1 MSLKILLADDSLTAQ
16 NIGKK
21 ILTEAGYEVIA
32 VSNGAQAL
40 KRIAADRPDLVV
52 LDVYMP
58 GYTGLELCERLRQGR
73 ETARTP
79 VLLSVGKMEAFKP
92 EEVTRVRADGL
103 IVKPFEATELVAMV
117 KKFAEKLLPQPTQ
130 PQHSPE
136 PESAPEGLEDTDAQ
150 GPASTADY
158 EIQHHSFDIPQEV
171 ASTPAIGMELIPQEE
186 PQAEK
191 PQPTVEAHA
200 ESPLEFDVE
209 RDPAP
214 AEIEEGLRM
223 SSAAGLSGVFELEPA
238 AHPGGEKSA
247 EPAPVEEFERF
258 SPSTETPSASQPV
271 PGPAAGAGTA
281 TVERDF
287 QIEPP
292 QGSGGAAEYPPQ
304 SRPAMETWS
313 DPPADPDPLHSA
325 AGRSDHLQPAASAEN
340 TPVHAPDILPE
351 LTSWDEPA
359 ALPVDTPHLPAVPVP
374 GSAPAEFTTAG
385 PIWVAEEAEIEPH
398 ELAIPLHQQMQRQ
411 AQAGQPR
418 EFDPPASPAVSVG
431 VSGANWGIPE
441 PTEPTKEF
449 PTFRESAVQPK
460 FEPQQ
465 HVPVAHASEI
475 RSAHAGLPS
484 SNPGSPEGK
493 AQPAAQLGLAPG
505 APRHAAPASAVVP
518 PVAAPTITEAR
529 VDPARVASI
538 VEQVLERL
546 KPEVIAAVTRE
557 LEDKGR

>member
-58 GYTGLELCERLRQGR
+58 GYTGVELCERLRQGR

-117 KKFAEKLLPQPTQ
+117 KKFAEKLSSQPQA
-130 PQHSPE
+130 QHSPE
-136 PESAPEGLEDTDAQ
+136 PESVPETLENTDAQ
-150 GPASTADY
+150 APASTADY

-186 PQAEK
+186 PQAVE
-191 PQPTVEAHA
+191 PQPTVAA
-200 ESPLEFDVE
+200 RADSPIEFDVE

-258 SPSTETPSASQPV
+258 SPSTQAPSASQPV
-271 PGPAAGAGTA
+271 PGPAAGAGKT

-287 QIEPP
+287 HIEPP
-292 QGSGGAAEYPPQ
+292 RSGGAAEYPPQ
-304 SRPAMETWS
+304 SRPAMETWPH
-313 DPPADPDPLHSA
+313 PPADPDPVHSA
-325 AGRSDHLQPAASAEN
+325 AARSDYVQPASSAEN

-359 ALPVDTPHLPAVPVP
+359 ALPVDTPQLPAVPVP

-385 PIWVAEEAEIEPH
+385 PIWVAEEAEIAPH
-398 ELAIPLHQQMQRQ
+398 EFAVPLHQQMQRQ

-418 EFDPPASPAVSVG
+418 EFDPPASPAVSTG
-431 VSGANWGIPE
+431 GSGANWEIPE
-441 PTEPTKEF
+441 PTEPMKEF
-449 PTFRESAVQPK
+449 PAFREAAVQPK
-460 FEPQQ
+460 FEPHQ
-465 HVPVAHASEI
+465 HVPVAHASET
-475 RSAHAGLPS
+475 RSAHAGLRSPK
-484 SNPGSPEGK
+484 PGSSDGK
-493 AQPAAQLGLAPG
+493 AQPAAEPGLARE
-505 APRHAAPASAVVP
+505 ASRYAPASACVP
-518 PVAAPTITEAR
+518 PVTAPTVTEAT
-529 VDPARVASI
+529 VDPARIASI

>member
-1 MSLKILLADDSLTAQ
+1 VSLKILLADDSLTAQ

-21 ILTEAGYEVIA
+21 ILLEAGYEVIA

-58 GYTGLELCERLRQGR
+58 GYTGIELCERLRQGR

-117 KKFAEKLLPQPTQ
+117 KKFAEKLSPQPQ

-136 PESAPEGLEDTDAQ
+136 PESAPEGLEDIDAQ
-150 GPASTADY
+150 APASTADY

-186 PQAEK
+186 PQAVE
-191 PQPTVEAHA
+191 PQPTPEARA
-200 ESPLEFDVE
+200 ESPIEFDVE

-247 EPAPVEEFERF
+247 EPTPVEEFERF
-258 SPSTETPSASQPV
+258 SSSTETPSASQSV
-271 PGPAAGAGTA
+271 PGQAADAGPT
-281 TVERDF
+281 TVDF
-287 QIEPP
+287 QIEPAR
-292 QGSGGAAEYPPQ
+292 GSGGEAEYPPQ
-304 SRPAMETWS
+304 AGPVMETWPE
-313 DPPADPDPLHSA
+313 PPADPDPVHSA
-325 AGRSDHLQPAASAEN
+325 AGRSDHVQPASSAEN

-359 ALPVDTPHLPAVPVP
+359 ALPVDTPPLPAVPVP

-385 PIWVAEEAEIEPH
+385 PIWVAEEAEIAPH
-398 ELAIPLHQQMQRQ
+398 EFAIPLHQQMQRQ

-418 EFDPPASPAVSVG
+418 EYDASAGPAVSAG
-431 VSGANWGIPE
+431 VSGANWEIPE
-441 PTEPTKEF
+441 PTEPIKEV
-449 PTFRESAVQPK
+449 PTFRESAVPPK

-465 HVPVAHASEI
+465 HVPVAHASETG
-475 RSAHAGLPS
+475 SAHTGLPS
-484 SNPGSPEGK
+484 SKPGSLEGK
-493 AQPAAQLGLAPG
+493 AQPGAESGLTPG
-505 APRHAAPASAVVP
+505 APRYAAPASAVVP
-518 PVAAPTITEAR
+518 PVAAPTVTEAK

-546 KPEVIAAVTRE
+546 KPEVIAAVARE